1 MKDVVVIGAGMAGLV
16 CAQQLSQAGYSV
28 LVVEKSCGLGGRVAT
43 RRLHDTFADHGA
55 CYLKPQDELMT
66 RFVELLCQRDVLRVW
81 DGVFLE
87 KPTVSDNITSSSTPS
102 TEVSRYIAPE
112 GMSSIAKFLAQGLNI
127 LLNQRAIAIHSNNEK
142 WLLTLESSDEQITA
156 KALVVAIP
164 APQALALLQPLAT
177 TVDTKFIDKLASVE
191 FLPSISVM
199 AAYSPKERSLLEWN
213 AVTLQNDEILTWI
226 GYEGSKRTTV
236 QPVFVVQS
244 SASFAETHLE
254 TVDLQPV
261 GQQML
266 QVAADLVKFPW
277 LSNPE
282 WMQVHRWRYGF
293 PQSPL
298 KEILT
303 AQTSLPLVSCGDWCG
318 GNLISDAMHSGI
330 AAANQINS
338 QLQQRVFSESRFLDF
353 ICSNNS

>member
-1 MKDVVVIGAGMAGLV
+1 MKDVVIIGAGMAGLV

-28 LVVEKSCGLGGRVAT
+28 LVVEKSRGLGGRVAT

-55 CYLKPQDELMT
+55 CYLKPKDELMT
-66 RFVELLCQRDVLRVW
+66 RFVELLCQRDVLRIW

-87 KPTVSDNITSSSTPS
+87 KPTLSTSSI
-102 TEVSRYIAPE
+102 EVPRYIAPE

-127 LLNQRAIAIHSNNEK
+127 LLNQRAIAIHSNDKE
-142 WLLTLESSDEQITA
+142 WFISLESSDEQITA

-191 FLPSISVM
+191 FFPSISVM
-199 AAYSPKERSLLEWN
+199 AGYSPKERSLLEWN
-213 AVTLQNDEILTWI
+213 AVTLENDEILTWI

-244 SASFAETHLE
+244 SAKFAETHLE

-266 QVAADLVKFPW
+266 QVAADSVKFPW

-282 WMQVHRWRYGF
+282 WMQVHRWRYAF
-293 PQSPL
+293 PQSSL
-298 KEILT
+298 EDILT
-303 AQTSLPLVSCGDWCG
+303 AQTSLPLVCCGDWCG
-318 GNLISDAMHSGI
+318 GNLIAGAMHSGI

-338 QLQQRVFSESRFLDF
+338 QLQQRVFSESCFLDF
-353 ICSNNS
+353 LSSNNS